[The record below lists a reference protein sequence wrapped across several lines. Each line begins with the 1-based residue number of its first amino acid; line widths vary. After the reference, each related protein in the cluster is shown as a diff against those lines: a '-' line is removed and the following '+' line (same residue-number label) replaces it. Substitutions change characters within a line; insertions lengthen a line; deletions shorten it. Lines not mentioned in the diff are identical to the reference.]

1 MTFRRLPLPLLLFI
15 AWQAQAALIPVE
27 TSAYK
32 PECGVQAQV
41 AGNVLV
47 VAWNKGNC
55 VLDFSLED
63 GEPLIRSL
71 AAGKEPLL
79 HSLDPLLSLT
89 VGSRES
95 PSGRPPGM
103 SVWNVFFDN
112 PPKRPYETHLAQFS
126 KKSATVTSQ
135 GNRATVR
142 IGEVTC
148 GSFRGDWSFT
158 FYADAPLVQME
169 AVVSTDVDL
178 RAYVFDLG
186 LVGENAGW
194 KRLAWTDTEER
205 RRSVEVSESA
215 PDEHLMVRHRMLA
228 ADGANGSLAI
238 FPPPHAFFYPLDPT
252 ANLKNLWHGSGH
264 QGEKRHGIGVRH
276 EPKGSGN
283 FVPWFNAPPGT
294 KQRIGM
300 FLLPHSGNADAALDE
315 ALRYTRKDRFADIT
329 GMTTYTSH
337 FHMAMTMTVMDQ
349 IKKGVNPLPMP
360 EWVKVFKDMNVQ
372 ALHQGEFHGD
382 GHPQDPG
389 PLRLPEMKMMFSEC
403 ARLSDD
409 KFLVIPGEEANQHL
423 GIPFPGRHPGHWM
436 LLFPKPVYWTMVR
449 GKDEPFVEQHPE
461 YGTVYHVGDRDEM
474 VDLIKRENGLAW
486 TAHAR
491 IKASNW
497 TPDAFKDADFFK
509 DGLWLG
515 AAWKNMPSDL
525 SRDRLGERCL
535 NLLDD
540 MCNWGVRKYLPG
552 EVDVFKID
560 HTHEVYGHMNINYLR
575 LPKMPRYEE
584 GWKPVLDCLRT
595 GAFFTTTGEIL
606 IKEFTVGG
614 KKSGEVA
621 TLASPDEKLPLNI
634 TLAWTFPLKFAEV
647 ISGDGQKVYRVRL
660 DLTNTKPFGEET
672 RKMALGL
679 KGMKWVRLEV
689 WDIARNGAYSQPV
702 WLQ

>member
-1 MTFRRLPLPLLLFI
+1 MSARRLLSLLAFLT
-15 AWQAQAALIPVE
+15 AADGFAAVPVDLTDYRPACGVSVE
-27 TSAYK
+27 TK
-32 PECGVQAQV
+32 GDLLQV
-41 AGNVLV
+41 V
-47 VAWNKGNC
+47 WNDKQC
-55 VLDFSLED
+55 ALEFD
-63 GEPLIRSL
+63 LHETAPLIRSL
-71 AAGKEPLL
+71 KAGDADILR
-79 HSLDPLLSLT
+79 HLDPFLSLT
-89 VGSRES
+89 VGSREN
-95 PSGRPPGM
+95 PLGRPPTM

-112 PPKRPYETHLAQFS
+112 PPRRPYQTFVRTFVKRQL
-126 KKSATVTSQ
+126 TVSSE

-142 IGEVTC
+142 VGEVNA
-148 GSFRGDWSFT
+148 GSFRGAWSFT
-158 FYADAPLVQME
+158 FFADSPLVKME
-169 AVVSTDVDL
+169 AVMTTEEDL

-186 LVGENAGW
+186 MVGENAGW
-194 KRLAWTDTEER
+194 KSLSWIDTEKNPQTR
-205 RRSVEVSESA
+205 PLAESDR
-215 PDEHLMVRHRMLA
+215 DESLMVRHRLLA
-228 ADGANGSLAI
+228 VDGLQGSLAI
-238 FPPPHAFFYPLDPT
+238 FPPPHQFFYPLDPT
-252 ANLKNLWHGSGH
+252 ANLKYLWHGSGH
-264 QGEKRHGIGVRH
+264 QTEKRHGIGVRH
-276 EPKGSGN
+276 DPKGSGN

-294 KQRIGM
+294 QQRIAM
-300 FLLPHSGNADAALDE
+300 FLLPSAGKADAAINE
-315 ALRYTRKDRFADIT
+315 ALRYTRGDRFAPIP

-337 FHMAMTMTVMDQ
+337 FHMAMTMTAMDQ
-349 IKKGVNPLPMP
+349 MKNGVNPLPIP
-360 EWVKVFKDMNVQ
+360 EWVTVFKDMNVQ

-409 KFLVIPGEEANQHL
+409 TFLVIPGEEANQHL
-423 GIPFPGRHPGHWM
+423 GIRTPGRHPGHWM

-449 GKDEPFVEQHPE
+449 GKDEPFMDQHQE
-461 YGTVYHVGDRDEM
+461 YGTVYHVGNRDEM

-497 TPDAFKDADFFK
+497 TPDAFKDEDFFR

-575 LPKMPRYEE
+575 LPKMPRYEA
-584 GWKPVLDCLRT
+584 GWKSVLDCLRT

-606 IKEFTVGG
+606 IKEFTVAG
-614 KKSGEVA
+614 KQSGEEAALSKSGEIPVHVA
-621 TLASPDEKLPLNI
+621 LE
-634 TLAWTFPLKFAEV
+634 WTFPLQFAEIV
-647 ISGDGQKVYRVRL
+647 SGDGKKVYRERI
-660 DLTNTKPFGEET
+660 DLGDTGPFGARMLQLSPT
-672 RKMALGL
+672 LAGR
-679 KGMKWVRLEV
+679 KWVRFEV
-689 WDIARNGAYSQPV
+689 WDAATNGAYTQPV

>member
-1 MTFRRLPLPLLLFI
+1 MTLRCLPLHI
-15 AWQAQAALIPVE
+15 ALIISLRAMAAPVPVDM
-27 TSAYK
+27 SAYK
-32 PECGVQAQV
+32 PDCGVTV
-41 AGNVLV
+41 KPAGNVLLV
-47 VAWNKGNC
+47 SWNKDNL
-55 VLDFSLED
+55 VLDFSLEET
-63 GEPLIRSL
+63 EPLIRSL
-71 AAGKEPLL
+71 AAGKAQTLK
-79 HSLDPLLSLT
+79 SLDPFLSMT
-89 VGSRES
+89 VGSREA
-95 PSGRPPGM
+95 PKGRPPEM

-112 PPKRPYETHLAQFS
+112 PPRRPHQTFVGTF
-126 KKSATVTSQ
+126 KKKKFTVASE

-142 IGEVTC
+142 VDEATC
-148 GSFRGDWSFT
+148 GSFRGAWSFT
-158 FYADAPLVQME
+158 FFADSPLVLME
-169 AVVSTDVDL
+169 AVMSTTEDL

-186 LVGENAGW
+186 LVGSDAGW
-194 KRLAWTDTEER
+194 KKLTWTDTEKR
-205 RRSVEVSESA
+205 RRSVQVDEAA

-228 ADGANGSLAI
+228 VEGIQGSMAI
-238 FPPPHAFFYPLDPT
+238 FPQPHAFFYPLDPT
-252 ANLKNLWHGSGH
+252 TNLKNLWHGSGH

-283 FVPWFNAPPGT
+283 YVPWFNAPPGT
-294 KQRIGM
+294 EQRMAM
-300 FLLPHSGNADAALDE
+300 FLLPAEGAADTALDE
-315 ALRYTRKDRFADIT
+315 ALRYTRGDRFEDIT

-337 FHMAMTMTVMDQ
+337 FHMAMAMTAMDQ
-349 IKKGVNPLPMP
+349 VRKGVNPLPIP
-360 EWVKVFKDMNVQ
+360 EWVQVFKDMNVQ

-423 GIPFPGRHPGHWM
+423 GIPFPGRHAGHWM

-449 GKDEPFVEQHPE
+449 GKDEPFTGQHPE
-461 YGTVYHVGDRDEM
+461 YGTVYHVGNRDEM

-491 IKASNW
+491 IKASSW

-509 DGLWLG
+509 DPLWLG

-540 MCNWGVRKYLPG
+540 MSNWGARKYLPG

-595 GAFFTTTGEIL
+595 GAFFTTTGEVL

-614 KKSGEVA
+614 KKSGEIA

-647 ISGDGQKVYRVRL
+647 ISGDGQKVYRVRI

-672 RKMALGL
+672 RKMHLGL
-679 KGMKWVRLEV
+679 KGMKWV
-689 WDIARNGAYSQPV
+689 
-702 WLQ
+702 